1 MDVTMM
7 KLVNWIAPYFATRR
21 QTPTEAPTL
30 AKRPE
35 RRDRALE
42 NALWEA
48 EALWFEVERLKRQAV
63 IEATTPE
70 VVAAWHAASERKAW
84 SQRMNA
90 AKRAKKT
97 K

>member
-1 MDVTMM
+1 MM

-21 QTPTEAPTL
+21 QTPTEAPRL
-30 AKRPE
+30 AKSGQG
-35 RRDRALE
+35 DRALE

-48 EALWFEVERLKRQAV
+48 EALWFKAERLKRQAV

-70 VVAAWHAASERKAW
+70 VVAEWHAASERKAW
-84 SQRMNA
+84 SQRMHA
-90 AKRAKKT
+90 AKRAKKS